1 MHPMF
6 VKLFIETDAD
16 DLPAEAEWRRRAP
29 VPASPARHGHQARR
43 REYPPRL
50 SPMTRQPLSADSDAV

>member
-16 DLPAEAEWRRRAP
+16 DLLPEQEARRRA
-29 VPASPARHGHQARR
+29 ARR
-43 REYPPRL
+43 ARRDRPAMVVRTVSRDRNCDPR
-50 SPMTRQPLSADSDAV
+50 R

>member
-16 DLPAEAEWRRRAP
+16 DLAPEEDWRRRARRSRRAR
-29 VPASPARHGHQARR
+29 PAMVVRLAGTTRR
-43 REYPPRL
+43 SRDR
-50 SPMTRQPLSADSDAV
+50 

>member
-16 DLPAEAEWRRRAP
+16 DLLAEQEDGRRRA
-29 VPASPARHGHQARR
+29 RR
-43 REYPPRL
+43 SKRNRSATVMRVAAHDRDRRPR
-50 SPMTRQPLSADSDAV
+50 P

>member
-16 DLPAEAEWRRRAP
+16 DLLAEEEARRRRARQSRRNRP
-29 VPASPARHGHQARR
+29 AMAVRAVPRDRGGR
-43 REYPPRL
+43 PPR
-50 SPMTRQPLSADSDAV
+50 

>member
-16 DLPAEAEWRRRAP
+16 DLPPEEDRRRRVRRSRRAR
-29 VPASPARHGHQARR
+29 PAMAVRPAARGREHR
-43 REYPPRL
+43 RGRD
-50 SPMTRQPLSADSDAV
+50 R

>member
-16 DLPAEAEWRRRAP
+16 DLSPEEDWRRRTRRSRRVQLAM
-29 VPASPARHGHQARR
+29 VVRPARG
-43 REYPPRL
+43 REH
-50 SPMTRQPLSADSDAV
+50 SPQP

>member
-16 DLPAEAEWRRRAP
+16 DLPPEEDWRRRTRRSRRAQLAM
-29 VPASPARHGHQARR
+29 VIGPARGRQNS
-43 REYPPRL
+43 PR
-50 SPMTRQPLSADSDAV
+50 P

>member
-16 DLPAEAEWRRRAP
+16 DLSPEEDWRRRTRRSRRAKAAM
-29 VPASPARHGHQARR
+29 VVRPAARGREHRR
-43 REYPPRL
+43 GRDRA
-50 SPMTRQPLSADSDAV
+50 QP

>member
-16 DLPAEAEWRRRAP
+16 DLPPEEDRRRRARRSRLARPAMAVGPAP
-29 VPASPARHGHQARR
+29 VAGSTRR
-43 REYPPRL
+43 GRDR
-50 SPMTRQPLSADSDAV
+50 

>member
-16 DLPAEAEWRRRAP
+16 DLPPEEDWRR
-29 VPASPARHGHQARR
+29 PARRSRRARPAMVVR
-43 REYPPRL
+43 SAARG
-50 SPMTRQPLSADSDAV
+50 RQPRRGSDR

>member
-16 DLPAEAEWRRRAP
+16 DLPSEEDWRRRARRSQRARPAMAVRPAP
-29 VPASPARHGHQARR
+29 VAGSTRR
-43 REYPPRL
+43 GRDR
-50 SPMTRQPLSADSDAV
+50 

>member
-16 DLPAEAEWRRRAP
+16 DLPSEEDWRRRARRSRRAR
-29 VPASPARHGHQARR
+29 PAMVVRPGVRGESIRR
-43 REYPPRL
+43 GRDR
-50 SPMTRQPLSADSDAV
+50 